1 MFRSVVWKRLAST
14 GGHPN
19 ATKVSLPRRPLK
31 KIRLGK
37 ARPAIYHQFNVK
49 VELSDGS
56 VITRRSQFPKDEIRL
71 ISDQRNNP
79 LWNPSRDDLVLVDV
93 NSGGSKDKFK
103 QKYSSIFSMD
113 DKADIVN
120 ETPVNKME
128 GKKEPK
134 KEAKEEEK
142 KKAKEVEPE
151 EDAFGVDDYL
161 SLLDDSSKQ
170 IKTGRLIQKKKKD
183 KK

>member
-1 MFRSVVWKRLAST
+1 MFRSTIWKRLAST

-37 ARPAIYHQFNVK
+37 ARPAIYHQFKVK

-71 ISDQRNNP
+71 ISDQRNSP
-79 LWNPSRDDLVLVDV
+79 LWNPSRDDLVVVDV

-113 DKADIVN
+113 EKSDVIDESAID
-120 ETPVNKME
+120 
-128 GKKEPK
+128 KKETKTESKSQPDNK
-134 KEAKEEEK
+134 VKEA
-142 KKAKEVEPE
+142 EPE

-161 SLLDDSSKQ
+161 SLLDDNTKQ
-170 IKTGRLIQKKKKD
+170 IKTGRLVQKKKKD

>member
-1 MFRSVVWKRLAST
+1 MLRNLVWKRLAST

-19 ATKVSLPRRPLK
+19 ATKISLPRRPLK
-31 KIRLGK
+31 KIRPGK

-56 VITRRSQFPKDEIRL
+56 VISRRSQFPKDEFRL

-79 LWNPSRDDLVLVDV
+79 LWNPSRDDLVVIDV

-103 QKYSSIFSMD
+103 QKYSSIFS
-113 DKADIVN
+113 VN
-120 ETPVNKME
+120 DAVDTKTEEKEVKSSKETKTE
-128 GKKEPK
+128 DK
-134 KEAKEEEK
+134 KEAKK
-142 KKAKEVEPE
+142 DAE

-170 IKTGRLIQKKKKD
+170 IKTGKLAQKKKKD

>member
-1 MFRSVVWKRLAST
+1 MFRPICWKRMAST
-14 GGHPN
+14 GGHPG

-37 ARPAIYHQFNVK
+37 ARPAIYHQFTVK
-49 VELSDGS
+49 MELSDGS

-79 LWNPSRDDLVLVDV
+79 LWNPSRDDLVIVDV

-113 DKADIVN
+113 DKP
-120 ETPVNKME
+120 ETVTESAVNKPE
-128 GKKEPK
+128 LKKESKESTKEDK
-134 KEAKEEEK
+134 KEAKK
-142 KKAKEVEPE
+142 PVPE

-161 SLLDDSSKQ
+161 SLLDDSTKQ